1 MPYHYIAVREKHL
14 QSLAEILNY
23 YVINTTVTFHT
34 QVLSA
39 EDMYAK
45 VFFSDPIYG
54 TFLIMEEKEIVGYCT
69 LMQWKKQQ
77 AYRHTAE
84 VSIYLKPDFTAKGIG
99 SHALNYLEKIAEQN
113 DIRTLIAGC
122 CAENTSSIKLFEKNK
137 FVQCAYFKQVG
148 FKFGRYLDTLYL
160 QKVL

>member
-1 MPYHYIAVREKHL
+1 MVFPSSR
-14 QSLAEILNY
+14 

-39 EDMYAK
+39 EDMHAK

-54 TFLIMEEKEIVGYCT
+54 TFLIMEEEKIAGYCT
-69 LMQWKKQQ
+69 LMPWKKQQ

-84 VSIYLKPDFTAKGIG
+84 VSIYLKPDFTAKSIG
-99 SHALNYLEKIAEQN
+99 SYALNYLETFAKQN

-122 CAENTSSIKLFEKNK
+122 CAENTSSLKLFEKNQ

-160 QKVL
+160 QKIL